1 MTFTQWFIFF
11 LLIQVIHFIGTWK
24 LYQKAGRQA
33 WEAIV
38 PIYNAYVLTKII
50 NRPWWWVIL
59 LFIPVINLMMF
70 PAFWV
75 ETVRSFGKEKSIH
88 VLLAVFTLGFYIL
101 YLNYFEDVKYQEK
114 RQLRAFTKIGIFIT
128 DVVFA
133 VIAATIV
140 HNYFIRP
147 YTIPTSSLEKSLLIG
162 DYLFVSKF
170 HYGARVPMTPLALP
184 MVHDTLPISRK
195 RGLKFKSYVKDVS
208 LPYMRLP
215 ALQKVKRND
224 IVVFN
229 WPVDTV
235 RYFFDTSDIHVY
247 KPIDKKSN
255 YVKRCV
261 AIPGDSL
268 SIKDGYV
275 YINGERTKLPDRAKT
290 QYYYYVDTGG
300 KRLNLQRF
308 IEEYHITEG
317 GQLKDGRL
325 MLNLTEEAADYLK
338 SVKTIKSVTRKI
350 DTIGKYNSRV
360 FPHDP
365 QYPWT
370 VDNFGPIYLPKK
382 GDQVALN
389 EESMPFYKRII
400 ETYENNDLT
409 IDGDT
414 YYING
419 EEMDTY
425 TFKQNY
431 YWMMGDNRHNSE
443 DARFWGYVPQ
453 DHIVGKPVF
462 IWFSI
467 EKKDPRNPKSF
478 FQRIRKERVFTTVNG
493 SGEPKSYLVHSLI
506 GIALIWGF
514 FAWKK
519 RRKKD

>member
-1 MTFTQWFIFF
+1 MNLTQWFIFF

-33 WEAIV
+33 WEAIL
-38 PIYNAYVLTKII
+38 PIYNAYILTKII

-101 YLNYFEDVKYQEK
+101 YLNYFEDVKHQEK
-114 RQLRAFTKIGIFIT
+114 RQLRAFTKIGIFVT

-170 HYGARVPMTPLALP
+170 HYGARIPMTPLALP

-195 RGLKFKSYVKDVS
+195 RGLVFKSYVKDVS

-235 RYFFDTSDIHVY
+235 RYFFDTSNIHVY

-268 SIKDGYV
+268 AIKNGYV

-290 QYYYYVDTGG
+290 QYYYYIDTGG

-308 IEEYHITEG
+308 IDEYHITEG
-317 GQLKDGRL
+317 GQLADGRL
-325 MLNLTEEAADYLK
+325 MLNLTEEAAAYLK
-338 SVKTIKSVTRKI
+338 TVKSIKSITRKI
-350 DTIGKYNSRV
+350 DTAGVYNSRV

-370 VDNFGPIYLPKK
+370 VDNFGPIYIPKK
-382 GDQVALN
+382 GAEVTLN
-389 EESMPFYKRII
+389 SQSMPFYKRII

-419 EEMDTY
+419 EEVDTY

-453 DHIVGKPVF
+453 DHIVGKPIF

-467 EKKDPRNPKSF
+467 EKKDPRNPKSL

-493 SGEPKSYLVHSLI
+493 SGEPKSYLIPSVI
-506 GIALIWGF
+506 GIVLIWGF
-514 FAWKK
+514 SAWRK
-519 RRKKD
+519 RRKQN